1 MDLIVLTPFDLSL
14 SAILVLLLALLSY
27 RLQLGVGR
35 RMLIAAARSTV
46 QLLLIGMVLK
56 FLFSQSDP
64 FLIGAV
70 TLIMLL
76 VAGHEVMARQKHRY
90 IGPWAFGIGTFSM
103 LISSFS
109 VTLIALVVI
118 IGVEPW
124 YSPQYLIPLLGMLLG
139 NTMSGV
145 ALSLDNLSRSAWEK
159 RAIIEAQLMLGAHY
173 YQAIGQIRREA
184 LRSGL
189 IPIINSMSVA
199 GLVSLPGMMTGQ
211 ILGGSPPLD
220 AAKYQLL
227 ILLLIAF
234 GTGMGSIAA
243 VYIGSIRLFDERQ
256 RLRLDRLR
264 AARD

>member
-1 MDLIVLTPFDLSL
+1 VELIRLTPLDLSI
-14 SAILVLLLALLSY
+14 SALLVLLLAFTSH

-35 RMLIAAARSTV
+35 RMLIASLRSVV

-56 FLFSQSDP
+56 FLFAQREP
-64 FLIGAV
+64 LLIGFV
-70 TLIMLL
+70 TLIMLA
-76 VAGHEVMARQKHRY
+76 VAGHEVMARQKHRF

-109 VTLIALVVI
+109 VTLIALLVVI
-118 IGVEPW
+118 RVDPW
-124 YSPQYLIPLLGMLLG
+124 YTPQYLIPLLGMLLG

-145 ALSLDNLSRSAWEK
+145 ALSLDNLSRHAWEK
-159 RAIIEAQLMLGAHY
+159 RGIIEGQLMLGADY
-173 YQAIGQIRREA
+173 AEAIGQIRRES

-211 ILGGSPPLD
+211 ILGGSPPLE
-220 AAKYQLL
+220 AAKYQIL

-234 GTGMGSIAA
+234 GTGLGSIAA
-243 VYIGSIRLFDERQ
+243 VYIGSARLFDDRH

-264 AARD
+264 EASD